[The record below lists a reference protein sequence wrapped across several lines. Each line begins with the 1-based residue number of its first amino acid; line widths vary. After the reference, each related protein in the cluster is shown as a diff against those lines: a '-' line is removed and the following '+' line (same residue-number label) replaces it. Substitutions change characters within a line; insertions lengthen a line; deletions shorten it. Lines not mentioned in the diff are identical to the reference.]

1 MSGLVQTDAVS
12 KAVSGTRKSVTPAQ
26 TMSYRL
32 GLSEDIAGV
41 ALFLASDKAAFINGA
56 ILLVDGGDLVHE
68 SSPRR
73 FTSIDITA
81 VRLPLA
87 SRTG

>member
-1 MSGLVQTDAVS
+1 M
-12 KAVSGTRKSVTPAQ
+12 
-26 TMSYRL
+26 
-32 GLSEDIAGV
+32 
-41 ALFLASDKAAFINGA
+41 FLASGKAAFINGA